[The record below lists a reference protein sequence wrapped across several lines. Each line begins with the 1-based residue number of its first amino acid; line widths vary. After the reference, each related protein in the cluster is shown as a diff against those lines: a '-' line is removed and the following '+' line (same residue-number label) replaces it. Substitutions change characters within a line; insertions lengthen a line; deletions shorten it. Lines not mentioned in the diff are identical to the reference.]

1 MKCTTT
7 TIPDVKIFEP
17 EIFSDERG
25 FFMETFTQKFFEES
39 IGEKIIFCQEN
50 ESFSKKN
57 VLRGLHYQISPFAQS
72 KLVRVLS
79 GEILDIA
86 VDLRKNSQTYMHYVS
101 VILSDENKKQLF
113 IPQGFAHGFLVL
125 SENAKVHYKD
135 IDDPK
140 LAATLQRKID
150 YTFGGNLLDR
160 VDKNK
165 REKIIEALA
174 GRGLMPLADDVCPTF
189 SNKDYIVSFTDK
201 LLILMGLSLLTP
213 LFNFEKETIETIYS
227 IDKFL
232 FPSIIVLMI
241 AFFFY
246 AQYEAKKYKQCSS
259 CQIGNNIGVMV
270 KRGAAAL
277 AFAVG
282 AYFLV
287 NPY

>member
-125 SENAKVHYKD
+125 SENAKVHYKVD
-135 IDDPK
+135 NYYSPKHERGIAWNDKRINIDWGK
-140 LAATLQRKID
+140 K
-150 YTFGGNLLDR
+150 
-160 VDKNK
+160 
-165 REKIIEALA
+165 EKFIISA
-174 GRGLMPLADDVCPTF
+174 
-189 SNKDYIVSFTDK
+189 KDLEY
-201 LLILMGLSLLTP
+201 
-213 LFNFEKETIETIYS
+213 
-227 IDKFL
+227 
-232 FPSIIVLMI
+232 
-241 AFFFY
+241 
-246 AQYEAKKYKQCSS
+246 
-259 CQIGNNIGVMV
+259 
-270 KRGAAAL
+270 
-277 AFAVG
+277 
-282 AYFLV
+282 
-287 NPY
+287 

>member
-1 MKCTTT
+1 MVQKLVIYPDDRVNCTSTDVRSFNQTLWDVIEDMSDTMKAYDIEAMAAMQIAYPYNIILIKEGDSYHEYINPRIIQNSDTFDSEESS
-7 TIPDVKIFEP
+7 IYYPDVTVTVTRYSKI
-17 EIFSDERG
+17 
-25 FFMETFTQKFFEES
+25 
-39 IGEKIIFCQEN
+39 
-50 ESFSKKN
+50 
-57 VLRGLHYQISPFAQS
+57 
-72 KLVRVLS
+72 KLVYEDR
-79 GEILDIA
+79 
-86 VDLRKNSQTYMHYVS
+86 
-101 VILSDENKKQLF
+101 
-113 IPQGFAHGFLVL
+113 
-125 SENAKVHYKD
+125 NAKVHYQD

-160 VDKNK
+160 VDKTK
-165 REKIIEALA
+165 RDKIIEALA

-213 LFNFEKETIETIYS
+213 LFNFQKETIETIYAV
-227 IDKFL
+227 DKFL

-241 AFFFY
+241 VFFFY

-270 KRGAAAL
+270 KRGVAAL
-277 AFAVG
+277 ALAIG

>member
-1 MKCTTT
+1 MIQKLVIYPDDRVNCTSTDVRT
-7 TIPDVKIFEP
+7 FNQTLWDVIQDMSDTMDAHQLDAMAAMQIAYPYNIILIKEGEGYHEYINPRIIQNSDMFDSEESSIYYPDVTVTVPRYSKI
-17 EIFSDERG
+17 
-25 FFMETFTQKFFEES
+25 
-39 IGEKIIFCQEN
+39 
-50 ESFSKKN
+50 
-57 VLRGLHYQISPFAQS
+57 
-72 KLVRVLS
+72 KLVYEDR
-79 GEILDIA
+79 
-86 VDLRKNSQTYMHYVS
+86 H
-101 VILSDENKKQLF
+101 
-113 IPQGFAHGFLVL
+113 
-125 SENAKVHYKD
+125 AKVHYQD

-174 GRGLMPLADDVCPTF
+174 GKGLMPLADDVCPTF

-213 LFNFEKETIETIYS
+213 LFNFEKETIETIYTV
-227 IDKFL
+227 DKFL
-232 FPSIIVLMI
+232 FPTIVLLMI
-241 AFFFY
+241 IFFFY

-270 KRGAAAL
+270 KRGVAAFAL
-277 AFAVG
+277 AIG